1 MTKIRA
7 DISLSGSER
16 FFPLSILICACF
28 TTNNEIL
35 RNREKDLVTTAT
47 LEVRLTCFEPASERA
62 SVREVLRPDPS
73 QTSRTLA
80 SLAGWNFAVLTS
92 RASARETA
100 HKSRKRKYDIV
111 TLVHFMRNARWSF
124 LTAVLRSR
132 QKKLST
138 IASHSLKGLSVS
150 HRLQCRR
157 HF

>member
-35 RNREKDLVTTAT
+35 RRRRILLLRDSRGEADVFWASK
-47 LEVRLTCFEPASERA
+47 RASE
-62 SVREVLRPDPS
+62 REVLRPDPS

-80 SLAGWNFAVLTS
+80 SLASWNFAVLTS
-92 RASARETA
+92 RASARESA
-100 HKSRKRKYDIV
+100 HKSRKQKYDIV

>member
-1 MTKIRA
+1 M
-7 DISLSGSER
+7 
-16 FFPLSILICACF
+16 
-28 TTNNEIL
+28 
-35 RNREKDLVTTAT
+35 
-47 LEVRLTCFEPASERA
+47 
-62 SVREVLRPDPS
+62 REVLRPDPS
-73 QTSRTLA
+73 QTSRALASLA

-92 RASARETA
+92 RASARESA

-124 LTAVLRSR
+124 LTTVLRSHHE
-132 QKKLST
+132 KLST

>member
-35 RNREKDLVTTAT
+35 RNCEKDLVTTAT
-47 LEVRLTCFEPASERA
+47 VEARLTYFEPASEQVSEKFYDLIPHR
-62 SVREVLRPDPS
+62 L
-73 QTSRTLA
+73 LA
-80 SLAGWNFAVLTS
+80 RSPRSLAGIS
-92 RASARETA
+92 RSSPLVPQRESA

-111 TLVHFMRNARWSF
+111 TLVHFMRKARLSF
-124 LTAVLRSR
+124 LTTVLRSHHE
-132 QKKLST
+132 KLST